1 MNWPILPLSAW
12 EQTGTIFR
20 SASCAHRISL
30 RHISRE
36 KYESAPLSVTMA
48 RKHLQFLAPS
58 SIAAMSRLS
67 MRTSSQTVKPISLK
81 LLKRSSQSIVAAPSR
96 CVWLR
101 KKSHS
106 PGGLMTPW
114 EWGAIFAT
122 LLPPRRSQ
130 TTIAPAQRSATTTA
144 PPTTPAMR
152 ATETP
157 ASSSLGG

>member
-81 LLKRSSQSIVAAPSR
+81 LLKRSSRPDRLERQTDELDHLPARERRVVLALHQLS
-96 CVWLR
+96 
-101 KKSHS
+101 
-106 PGGLMTPW
+106 
-114 EWGAIFAT
+114 
-122 LLPPRRSQ
+122 LLKFEGVRR
-130 TTIAPAQRSATTTA
+130 
-144 PPTTPAMR
+144 
-152 ATETP
+152 
-157 ASSSLGG
+157 LYV

>member
-67 MRTSSQTVKPISLK
+67 MRTSSQTVKPSALA
-81 LLKRSSQSIVAAPSR
+81 QFAA
-96 CVWLR
+96 
-101 KKSHS
+101 
-106 PGGLMTPW
+106 
-114 EWGAIFAT
+114 
-122 LLPPRRSQ
+122 
-130 TTIAPAQRSATTTA
+130 RSAPRGRVA
-144 PPTTPAMR
+144 WVAHR
-152 ATETP
+152 IG
-157 ASSSLGG
+157 LGQRVPN